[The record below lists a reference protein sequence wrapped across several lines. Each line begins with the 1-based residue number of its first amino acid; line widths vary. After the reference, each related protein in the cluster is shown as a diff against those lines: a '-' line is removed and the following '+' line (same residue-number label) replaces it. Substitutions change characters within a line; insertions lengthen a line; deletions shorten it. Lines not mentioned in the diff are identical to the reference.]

1 MKEEKKIKLGDI
13 VEGKISMNTSGTA
26 YLVNPNLKKDIY
38 LSKNNV
44 NKALHLDTVK
54 IKIIRGNGRNIEG
67 QVVEIVER
75 FRTEFVGTIQLSERY
90 AFFVPDSNKL
100 PVDFFIPLSKTLDAK
115 NGQKVVVR
123 LTEWKHE
130 AKNPN
135 GVVVKII
142 GDSGEHETEIHSILE
157 EYGLPYDFTEDI
169 IAEADAIPT
178 EITQDEIDKRRDM
191 RNILTFTIDP
201 HDAKDFDDALSVE
214 WVNGE
219 LFVGVHIADVSHY
232 LIPET
237 DLDKEAYSR
246 GTSVYLVDRCVPMLP
261 ENLSNVL
268 CSLRPN
274 EDKLCFSAV
283 FKLDH
288 NGNVLEEW
296 FGRTVINSDHR
307 FTYEEAQ
314 AIIEVGKLPKD
325 AIAEGE
331 ILIFEKSGLGSVVG
345 WDKATNLGKAM
356 LNLDKIAKKM
366 RKVRLQKG
374 SISFDKHEVK
384 FKLDE
389 NNKPVDILFKVGKDS
404 NKLIEEYMLLANRRV
419 AQYVN
424 SRQYPMVNRA
434 HEKPN
439 EEKLTNLKTFITQF
453 GYNIKIDT
461 PEETTKTL
469 NQLLIDIKGKPEED
483 MIANLVVRTMQK
495 ANYATTNI
503 GHYGLGFKNYAHFT
517 SPIRRYP
524 DVIVHRL
531 LNSYLENG
539 SKFAPN
545 ISKLEANC
553 NYLSE
558 REKKAQKA
566 ERDSIKYMQC
576 IYMTDRVGKIYKGMV
591 TSVAEYGLFVTIDEN
606 GCDCLIRLS
615 SITGTW
621 SADINN
627 YCIREYNTN
636 NTIRLGDQITV
647 VISKVDVEKKNIDAT
662 IINL

>member
-1 MKEEKKIKLGDI
+1 MK
-13 VEGKISMNTSGTA
+13 
-26 YLVNPNLKKDIY
+26 
-38 LSKNNV
+38 
-44 NKALHLDTVK
+44 
-54 IKIIRGNGRNIEG
+54 
-67 QVVEIVER
+67 
-75 FRTEFVGTIQLSERY
+75 
-90 AFFVPDSNKL
+90 
-100 PVDFFIPLSKTLDAK
+100 
-115 NGQKVVVR
+115 
-123 LTEWKHE
+123 
-130 AKNPN
+130 
-135 GVVVKII
+135 VVKII
-142 GDSGEHETEIHSILE
+142 GDSGEHETEMHSILE
-157 EYGLPYDFTEDI
+157 EYGLPYDFPEDV

-201 HDAKDFDDALSVE
+201 HDAKDFDDALSLE

-232 LIPET
+232 LIQET

-261 ENLSNVL
+261 ENLSNGL
-268 CSLRPN
+268 CSLRPL

-296 FGRTVINSDHR
+296 FGKTVINSDMR
-307 FTYEEAQ
+307 FTYEQAQ
-314 AIIEVGKLPKD
+314 NIIEHNNILGIPYL
-325 AIAEGE
+325 AISTHPE
-331 ILIFEKSGLGSVVG
+331 LSVAYPFHQPI
-345 WDKATNLGKAM
+345 KT
-356 LNLDKIAKKM
+356 LDKIAKRM
-366 RKVRLQKG
+366 RKARLSKG

-576 IYMTDRVGKIYKGMV
+576 IYMSDRVGKIYKGMV

-621 SADINN
+621 SADVSN

-636 NTIRLGDQITV
+636 NVIRLGDQITV
-647 VISKVDVEKKNIDAT
+647 VINKVDVEKKNIDAT